1 MSDLPPLPEPHL
13 DVMRPGM
20 DTVIDVLK
28 DMGATNVQFDDTVG
42 ADATLQFEFRGKRI
56 TLRGVHFNDST
67 AGIDGCVVFVESVG

>member
-1 MSDLPPLPEPHL
+1 
-13 DVMRPGM
+13 M
-20 DTVIDVLK
+20 DTVIDALK